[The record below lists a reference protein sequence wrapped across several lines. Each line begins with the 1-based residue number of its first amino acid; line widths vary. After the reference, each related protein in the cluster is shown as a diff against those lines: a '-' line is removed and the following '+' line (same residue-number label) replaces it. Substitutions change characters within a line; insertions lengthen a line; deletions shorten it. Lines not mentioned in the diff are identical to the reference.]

1 MPAGQIKKRAALFLS
16 TGGLAGYVP
25 FAPGT
30 VGTLWGV
37 PLFYGL
43 EGLDPLQWTALL
55 LVTVI
60 FAVAISNEAEKH
72 LQRKDP
78 KEIVIDEIAGYG
90 VATAFL
96 PFTALNVIL
105 AFILFRFFDIL
116 KPFPIRWIEKRF
128 PGGWGI
134 VLDDC
139 VAGILANIA
148 LQVILIYAV

>member
-1 MPAGQIKKRAALFLS
+1 MPTGQIKKKAALFLS
-16 TGGLAGYVP
+16 TGAFAGYVP

-43 EGLDPLQWTALL
+43 AGLDPLQWTALL

-60 FAVAISNEAEKH
+60 FAVTISNEAEKH

-90 VATAFL
+90 IATAFL
-96 PFTALNVIL
+96 PFTVLNVIL

-116 KPFPIRWIEKRF
+116 KPFPISRLEKAL

-134 VLDDC
+134 VMDDC
-139 VAGILANIA
+139 VAGIFANVA
-148 LQVILIYAV
+148 LQVMLRYAL

>member
-1 MPAGQIKKRAALFLS
+1 MPAGQIRKRAVLFLS

-43 EGLDPLQWTALL
+43 ESLDPLPWAALL
-55 LVTVI
+55 IVMTL
-60 FAVAISNEAEKH
+60 FAIAIANEAEKY
-72 LQRKDP
+72 LQKKDP

-96 PFTALNVIL
+96 PFTLPNVIL

-116 KPFPIRWIEKRF
+116 KPFPIRWTEKRF

-139 VAGILANIA
+139 VAGIFTNIA
-148 LQVILIYAV
+148 LQVMLKYAL